1 MDGRR
6 LVAREWMGVRS
17 LERGGRCVFSS
28 PDELPEESSTGETC
42 PSESLPRAAS
52 SSRICITSKL
62 ACGIDWATRQF
73 KVLRG
78 CGINARLSRT
88 AKNGNQS
95 IRSGGRTSSPLRGA
109 REFGAFSRGTSTQPP
124 PTCRTHWSGAHESTC
139 GSTAQPLP
147 QHAQLT

>member
-62 ACGIDWATRQF
+62 ACGIDWATRQI

-95 IRSGGRTSSPLRGA
+95 EAEGA
-109 REFGAFSRGTSTQPP
+109 RRLHCAEHANWAPFHAGRPP
-124 PTCRTHWSGAHESTC
+124 SHHRPAARTGLEHTKARAAT
-139 GSTAQPLP
+139 PLSP
-147 QHAQLT
+147 CHSMLS